1 MKTERMKMKFRIFS
15 ATGLIGGLS
24 VCSFT
29 HVFAIEPPPDNA
41 QPPAALLGDNAA
53 PAPAPVA
60 ADNLPFM
67 GLSTA
72 SVPEMVADHLGIES
86 GTGVIIRTVC
96 PDSPAHKAG
105 LSENDIIL
113 SLDGTA
119 VGNPEAFSAAI
130 RGRKVGERMK
140 VDLIHKG
147 KPAKVEVT
155 LTERP
160 AELNAQLDSG
170 APLDGIPQD
179 HADRL
184 RGLIEQNLL
193 QPFGGGH
200 PGAFPDQQFENTFRM
215 MRERMNRAFEEEG
228 APSSGGGIG
237 FQQNSTIR
245 LMDSEGSVE
254 IKSSQGATDVT
265 VRGTDNTVVWSG
277 PWNTD
282 KEKEAAPKEIRDRID
297 RVNSNSGSG
306 FSFHFGKLRSDP
318 DTIDN

>member
-1 MKTERMKMKFRIFS
+1 MKMKFGIFS

-29 HVFAIEPPPDNA
+29 HPLAIEPPPDDA
-41 QPPAALLGDNAA
+41 QPPAALLGDDAA
-53 PAPAPVA
+53 PSPAPAPVA
-60 ADNLPFM
+60 EANLPFM

-72 SVPEMVADHLGIES
+72 SVPEMIADHLGIEN

-113 SLDGTA
+113 SLDGET
-119 VGNPEAFSAAI
+119 VGDPDSFSAAI
-130 RGRKVGERMK
+130 RSRKVGERMK

-160 AELNAQLDSG
+160 AELSAQLDH
-170 APLDGIPQD
+170 APLLDGIPRD

-215 MRERMNRAFEEEG
+215 MRERMNRAFEDEVLPG
-228 APSSGGGIG
+228 TGGGIG

-254 IKSSQGATDVT
+254 IKSSKGATDVT
-265 VRGTDNTVVWSG
+265 VRGTDNKVVWAG

-282 KEKEAAPKEIRDRID
+282 EEKKAAPKEIRDRID

-306 FSFHFGKLRSDP
+306 FSFRFGKLRSEP